1 MALDVENVVYGGVG
15 GEEFLRRARALEA
28 LHLALPPSSRLMRI
42 LGPIVLPSP
51 ALMPAFDAEIE
62 GRCAVGPQ
70 IIRDQS
76 IRNDGVFPQKLA
88 HQFQRGVLVAPGLDQ
103 HIQNLALA
111 VDGAPQVNH
120 APIDFQIDLVKM
132 PDRMQFGTALAQVR
146 CNDRPEM
153 IYPASDCLVRNCNSA
168 LGEQILDVT
177 KAKRE
182 PKIEPDRLVNDLRRE
197 PISGIADFRH
207 ALRLPSR
214 RRRDNAVMAFSAR
227 ASSLRSDLAPLAV
240 SR

>member
-1 MALDVENVVYGGVG
+1 MQVV
-15 GEEFLRRARALEA
+15 
-28 LHLALPPSSRLMRI
+28 
-42 LGPIVLPSP
+42 
-51 ALMPAFDAEIE
+51 DAEIE

-70 IIRDQS
+70 IVRDQS

-88 HQFQRGVLVAPGLDQ
+88 HQFQRGMLVALGLDQ
-103 HIQNLALA
+103 HIQNLALG

-120 APIDFQIDLVKM
+120 APIDFQINLVKM
-132 PDRMQFGTALAQVR
+132 PDRMRFGTALAQLR

-182 PKIEPDRLVNDLRRE
+182 PEIEPDRLVNYLRRE
-197 PISGIADFRH
+197 PISGVADFRH

-214 RRRDNAVMAFSAR
+214 PRRDNALGWA
-227 ASSLRSDLAPLAV
+227 ASNV
-240 SR
+240 GHYGSRGRMSGSWREAEYT

>member
-1 MALDVENVVYGGVG
+1 MVHPTPNRLVRHRHSALRQQILDVTQAE
-15 GEEFLRRARALEA
+15 GEPEVKPYRLLDDLGRETIPAVADLVHPRGATRPPRTPQARSAVTM
-28 LHLALPPSSRLMRI
+28 PPV
-42 LGPIVLPSP
+42 VLPSP
-51 ALMPAFDAEIE
+51 AVMQVVDAESE

-153 IYPASDCLVRNCNSA
+153 IYP
-168 LGEQILDVT
+168 
-177 KAKRE
+177 
-182 PKIEPDRLVNDLRRE
+182 
-197 PISGIADFRH
+197 
-207 ALRLPSR
+207 
-214 RRRDNAVMAFSAR
+214 
-227 ASSLRSDLAPLAV
+227 
-240 SR
+240 